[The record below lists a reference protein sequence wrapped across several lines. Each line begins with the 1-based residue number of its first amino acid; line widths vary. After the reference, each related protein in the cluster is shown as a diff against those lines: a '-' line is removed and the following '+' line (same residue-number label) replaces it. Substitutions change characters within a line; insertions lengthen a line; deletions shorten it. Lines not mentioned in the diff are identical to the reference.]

1 MEWNYVFYNFYFL
14 FCLNVIYE
22 WISFSYFLIIGIFK
36 FNTWCV
42 EVFSKDYFKNG
53 IVFCVFLDFWDY
65 KRTWLFEIL
74 GDTPS
79 SSLMD
84 SIMSPKVKTVEGEA
98 VGTHSLA
105 RSTSRV
111 EGRAGTSRWGLGRL
125 KGKFNY
131 LHEPAQTK

>member
-1 MEWNYVFYNFYFL
+1 
-14 FCLNVIYE
+14 
-22 WISFSYFLIIGIFK
+22 
-36 FNTWCV
+36 
-42 EVFSKDYFKNG
+42 
-53 IVFCVFLDFWDY
+53 
-65 KRTWLFEIL
+65 LFEIL

-105 RSTSRV
+105 RNTSRV